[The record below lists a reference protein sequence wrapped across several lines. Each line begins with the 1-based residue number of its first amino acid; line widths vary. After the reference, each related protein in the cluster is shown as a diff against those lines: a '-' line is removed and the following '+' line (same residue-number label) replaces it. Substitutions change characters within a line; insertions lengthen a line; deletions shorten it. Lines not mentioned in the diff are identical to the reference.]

1 MIRLSRD
8 TLFVQPIPE
17 HLAKHA
23 TAGNGAKL
31 HHLVYRKST
40 DVNDC
45 QTKAGHLTA
54 LYHRSTRCCFD
65 EGQLVTLFSSP
76 PFPLFSTQCINGR
89 QKNVKKTYE
98 NGVLHPLKDVGIM

>member
-31 HHLVYRKST
+31 HLVYRKST

-65 EGQLVTLFSSP
+65 EGQFSYSILFP
-76 PFPLFSTQCINGR
+76 PPPPTVFYTVYKRAPEKCE
-89 QKNVKKTYE
+89 E
-98 NGVLHPLKDVGIM
+98 NL

>member
-31 HHLVYRKST
+31 HLVYRKST

-54 LYHRSTRCCFD
+54 LYYRSTRCCFD
-65 EGQLVTLFSSP
+65 EGQLVTPFSSP
-76 PFPLFSTQCINGR
+76 PPSPTVFYTVYKRAPEKCEEDL
-89 QKNVKKTYE
+89 
-98 NGVLHPLKDVGIM
+98 

>member
-31 HHLVYRKST
+31 HLVYRKSRY
-40 DVNDC
+40 VNDC
-45 QTKAGHLTA
+45 QTKAGHLTT
-54 LYHRSTRCCFD
+54 LYHRSTRCCFY
-65 EGQLVTLFSSP
+65 EGQLVTLFSP
-76 PFPLFSTQCINGR
+76 PPPLPLFSPHCINGR
-89 QKNVKKTYE
+89 QKNVRKTYE
-98 NGVLHPLKDVGIM
+98 NGVLHPLKDVGI

>member
-31 HHLVYRKST
+31 HLVYRKST
-40 DVNDC
+40 DVNDS

-54 LYHRSTRCCFD
+54 LYHRSARCCFD
-65 EGQLVTLFSSP
+65 EGQLVTPFSSP
-76 PFPLFSTQCINGR
+76 PPLSHCF
-89 QKNVKKTYE
+89 
-98 NGVLHPLKDVGIM
+98 LHSV